1 MIEFV
6 DFEYRSK
13 HFSIMAIE
21 PSYDRPVAFSG
32 EEYIRIGEHVKR
44 LKEFPEH
51 EKALWLATTRHKFEA
66 AIAMPHQNITA
77 VLELLDTAVYYVL
90 SEEEKPQSSAEVM
103 NRFVARGFIKD
114 DMEGGYDIT
123 NLGAILFARDL
134 RNFASVTGK
143 SVRVVRYTGRDKRA
157 SDLEQ
162 QGQKG
167 YAVGF
172 SGLLSFVRDQLPKKE
187 AYPAGIRRSV
197 SLYSEIAIREII
209 ANALIHQDFTIS
221 GVGPVIEIYS
231 DRIEVSNPGNS
242 LIAID
247 RIIDDRRSRNE
258 QLATRM
264 RELHLCEERGG
275 GIDKAIIDVEE
286 KNLPAPEFLPS
297 EHSMRVVIF
306 GPKSYGELSKSDR
319 IWSCF
324 CHCVVRWTRH
334 DYMSNASLRE
344 RFGLPDSDY
353 QLVSGVIADA
363 RKAGRIVPAEPNQ
376 SNKYAR
382 YVPHWAR

>member
-1 MIEFV
+1 
-6 DFEYRSK
+6 
-13 HFSIMAIE
+13 
-21 PSYDRPVAFSG
+21 
-32 EEYIRIGEHVKR
+32 
-44 LKEFPEH
+44 
-51 EKALWLATTRHKFEA
+51 LATTRHKFEA
-66 AIAMPHQNITA
+66 AIALPHQSEKN
-77 VLELLDTAVYYVL
+77 VFDLLDTGRYYL
-90 SEEEKPQSSAEVM
+90 LTEEERPHRAEEVI
-103 NRFVARGFIKD
+103 NRFVARGFLKD

-123 NLGAILFARDL
+123 NLGAVLFANDL
-134 RNFASVTGK
+134 RNFQSVTGK
-143 SVRVVRYTGRDKRA
+143 SVRVIRYTGRDKRA

-162 QGQKG
+162 EGQKG

-172 SGLLSFVRDQLPKKE
+172 SGLLSFVKDQLPKKE
-187 AYPAGIRRSV
+187 AYPAGVRRAV

-221 GVGPVIEIYS
+221 GAGPVIEIYS
-231 DRIEVSNPGNS
+231 DRIEVTNPGNS
-242 LIAID
+242 LIEVD

-286 KNLPAPEFLPS
+286 KYLPAPDFIPS

-306 GPKSYGELSKSDR
+306 GPKPFSDLSKADR

-324 CHCVVRWTRH
+324 CHCVVRWVRH
-334 DYMSNASLRE
+334 DYMSNSSLRE

-353 QLVSGVIADA
+353 QTVSAVIADA

-382 YVPHWAR
+382 YVPHWARLGFQ

>member
-1 MIEFV
+1 
-6 DFEYRSK
+6 
-13 HFSIMAIE
+13 
-21 PSYDRPVAFSG
+21 
-32 EEYIRIGEHVKR
+32 
-44 LKEFPEH
+44 
-51 EKALWLATTRHKFEA
+51 
-66 AIAMPHQNITA
+66 
-77 VLELLDTAVYYVL
+77 
-90 SEEEKPQSSAEVM
+90 
-103 NRFVARGFIKD
+103 
-114 DMEGGYDIT
+114 
-123 NLGAILFARDL
+123 
-134 RNFASVTGK
+134 
-143 SVRVVRYTGRDKRA
+143 
-157 SDLEQ
+157 LEQ
-162 QGQKG
+162 EGQKG

>member
-1 MIEFV
+1 
-6 DFEYRSK
+6 
-13 HFSIMAIE
+13 
-21 PSYDRPVAFSG
+21 
-32 EEYIRIGEHVKR
+32 
-44 LKEFPEH
+44 
-51 EKALWLATTRHKFEA
+51 
-66 AIAMPHQNITA
+66 
-77 VLELLDTAVYYVL
+77 
-90 SEEEKPQSSAEVM
+90 M

-162 QGQKG
+162 EGQKG

-264 RELHLCEERGG
+264 R
-275 GIDKAIIDVEE
+275 
-286 KNLPAPEFLPS
+286 
-297 EHSMRVVIF
+297 
-306 GPKSYGELSKSDR
+306 
-319 IWSCF
+319 
-324 CHCVVRWTRH
+324 
-334 DYMSNASLRE
+334 
-344 RFGLPDSDY
+344 
-353 QLVSGVIADA
+353 
-363 RKAGRIVPAEPNQ
+363 
-376 SNKYAR
+376 
-382 YVPHWAR
+382 